1 MLADVKEDEVFALV
15 GDIRAEIR
23 PHDAVPRRPVLSVEE
38 GLDDDV
44 EGYGGREE
52 CVWTVCERNSDRK
65 SRRGDCVRNE
75 REGADKNAVR
85 PQAWCIHIDDDSRGG
100 SIL

>member
-38 GLDDDV
+38 GLDDV
-44 EGYGGREE
+44 EGYGGRGV
-52 CVWTVCERNSDRK
+52 CVCVCVD
-65 SRRGDCVRNE
+65 GV
-75 REGADKNAVR
+75 
-85 PQAWCIHIDDDSRGG
+85 
-100 SIL
+100 

>member
-1 MLADVKEDEVFALV
+1 MMWK
-15 GDIRAEIR
+15 GM
-23 PHDAVPRRPVLSVEE
+23 E
-38 GLDDDV
+38 GV
-44 EGYGGREE
+44 E
-52 CVWTVCERNSDRK
+52 CVCVCVWMVCERGSARK